1 MGSPSKTTDAGNYRD
16 RFAVGNCLNI
26 FSGNCVV
33 SPPRKNK
40 EKQCRITGQR
50 VEVEGKARERGRG
63 EPRKSRKRRR
73 NGEEQR
79 NDWGGGGGEWNG
91 KRACKLSAILFRKGC
106 FSSRCSVTQNKSALP
121 LFCPPVHLRC
131 RRDRSWKL
139 WKPVFYLPLCPGSTM
154 LNVVYFLW
162 SLNNAANNWESQIN
176 VDWRRE
182 ICSRAISWTYC

>member
-79 NDWGGGGGEWNG
+79 NDWGGGGGG
-91 KRACKLSAILFRKGC
+91 VKRQESLQIVGHPLQKGVLFVPVFRHSEQIRPPSLLSSC
-106 FSSRCSVTQNKSALP
+106 PSPVSSRSFVKIMKAGILP
-121 LFCPPVHLRC
+121 PIVSRLDDAQRRLFLM
-131 RRDRSWKL
+131 
-139 WKPVFYLPLCPGSTM
+139 KPK
-154 LNVVYFLW
+154 
-162 SLNNAANNWESQIN
+162 
-176 VDWRRE
+176 
-182 ICSRAISWTYC
+182 